1 MHAGCRAVRAAL
13 IPGRTKLLM
22 LESPTN
28 PRMQVCDIAALSA
41 LAHEVR
47 KSPRPSARIMRMR

>member
-1 MHAGCRAVRAAL
+1 VRAAL

>member
-1 MHAGCRAVRAAL
+1 MLHGCRAVRGAL

-28 PRMQVCDIAALSA
+28 PRMQICDIAALSA
-41 LAHEVR
+41 TAHEVNAC
-47 KSPRPSARIMRMR
+47 SSSHDLQLQ